1 MKSRVPMLV
10 AALVSV
16 IPSVG
21 VFAQS
26 AGGVAPDVAALAEKG
41 RAKATAVCAACHGAN
56 GISVAG
62 HIPNLAGQRATYLA
76 AQLRA
81 FKTGTRKNDVMGAIA
96 AQLTP
101 DDMSQLA
108 AHFASQTG
116 ASSDARSSFMPSLA
130 TTRVSFP
137 EAFPKGFTP
146 YFSFQNAD
154 RKTITT
160 FYANDK
166 ALAAARSGKT
176 VGDGAIIIGEV
187 YSAKVDADAKP
198 VLGADGKFV
207 PDKVVN
213 YTGMAFDAGWGK
225 DIPDVLRNADWNYA
239 AFTPDRKLRP
249 NLNYA
254 ECFAC
259 HKPKESTSYLFTLAD
274 MAKK

>member
-1 MKSRVPMLV
+1 MLAQTPN
-10 AALVSV
+10 AA
-16 IPSVG
+16 
-21 VFAQS
+21 A
-26 AGGVAPDVAALAEKG
+26 DVAALAEKG

-56 GISVAG
+56 GVSVAN
-62 HIPNLAGQRATYLA
+62 HIPNLAGQKASYLA

-81 FKTGTRKNDVMGAIA
+81 FKAGTRKNDVMGAIA
-96 AQLTP
+96 AQLAP
-101 DDMSQLA
+101 DDIAQLA
-108 AHFASQTG
+108 AHFSTQTG
-116 ASSDARSSFMPSLA
+116 ASGDARSAFMPSLS

-137 EAFPKGFTP
+137 ESFPRGFTP
-146 YFSFQNAD
+146 YFTFQNAD

-166 ALAAARSGKT
+166 ALAAARAGKP
-176 VGDGAIIIGEV
+176 VSDGAVIIGEV
-187 YSAKVDADAKP
+187 YSAKVDADAKL

-213 YTGMAFDAGWGK
+213 YTGMASDAGWGK

-239 AFTPDRKLRP
+239 AFTPDRKVRP

-274 MAKK
+274 MVRK